1 MADELELDV
10 EEPKKS
16 KLILIIAI
24 VGVVLLLGGGAAW
37 FFLAGDGGDSAKE
50 SEKVDTSKL
59 PLHYLTLTPEF
70 VVNFGPG
77 SRVRYLQVD
86 IQVATRDETSLE
98 TLATY
103 KPVIRNDILVLLSGL
118 SFEVLSQETGKLDL
132 QKKIL
137 NTINKVVVSAG
148 NAAPAAEA
156 KNDGNAASA
165 TGKDEVVKGP
175 IENIYFTSFI
185 MQ

>member
-16 KLILIIAI
+16 KLVLIIAI
-24 VGVVLLLGGGAAW
+24 AGVVLLLGGGAAW
-37 FFLAGDGGDSAKE
+37 FFLGGDDGDAAKE
-50 SEKVDTSKL
+50 SEKVDLSKL
-59 PLHYLTLTPEF
+59 PIHYLTLVPEF

-86 IQVATRDETSLE
+86 IQVATRDEAALKTIS
-98 TLATY
+98 TY
-103 KPVIRNDILVLLSGL
+103 NPIIRNDILVLLSGL
-118 SFEVLSQETGKLDL
+118 SFEELSKETGKLAL
-132 QKKIL
+132 QKRIL

-148 NAAPAAEA
+148 QTAPAAKAEDAGNEA
-156 KNDGNAASA
+156 AA
-165 TGKDEVVKGP
+165 GDDVVKGP

>member
-16 KLILIIAI
+16 KLVLIIAI

-37 FFLAGDGGDSAKE
+37 FFLAGDGGDSAEE
-50 SEKVDTSKL
+50 SEKIDVSKL
-59 PLHYLTLTPEF
+59 PIHYLTLVPEF

-86 IQVATRDETSLE
+86 IQVATRDEAALKTI
-98 TLATY
+98 ATY
-103 KPVIRNDILVLLSGL
+103 NPVIRNDILVLLSGL
-118 SFEVLSQETGKLDL
+118 SFEELSKETGKLAL

-148 NAAPAAEA
+148 QPAPAAKAKDAGNEEA
-156 KNDGNAASA
+156 GD
-165 TGKDEVVKGP
+165 DVVKGP
-175 IENIYFTSFI
+175 VENIYFTSFI

>member
-16 KLILIIAI
+16 KLVLIIAI

-37 FFLAGDGGDSAKE
+37 FFLSGDGNDSTKE

-86 IQVATRDETSLE
+86 VQVATRDEAALE
-98 TLATY
+98 TLAIY

-118 SFEVLSQETGKLDL
+118 SFEELSQETGKLAL

-137 NTINKVVVSAG
+137 NTINKVVVSTKQKT
-148 NAAPAAEA
+148 PAAKTKGSGA
-156 KNDGNAASA
+156 TAS
-165 TGKDEVVKGP
+165 GDDEVVKGP